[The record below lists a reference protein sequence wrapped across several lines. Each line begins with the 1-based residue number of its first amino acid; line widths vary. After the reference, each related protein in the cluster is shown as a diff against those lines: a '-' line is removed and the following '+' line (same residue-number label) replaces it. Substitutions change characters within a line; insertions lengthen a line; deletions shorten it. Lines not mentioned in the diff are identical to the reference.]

1 MKRPLLSCV
10 IAAVVT
16 GLLAPLAVAWG
27 PEGREAISLAALQML
42 RREVTAAYRS
52 EGLSYEADVL
62 RGAREGRDILEE
74 YFPLDSEV
82 QAMDAIE
89 RQIQVLRAA
98 RQQPVG
104 SYFAYR
110 MGVLAGLTADL
121 MHPYGVV
128 YGDENEE
135 LAEKV
140 NADMEK
146 HLREYKFTPQ
156 GFKVQYVRSP
166 RLFFE
171 KSRPFFSDDAY
182 LIRDDYRRANGY
194 EGFLRKGA
202 DAYYSRSIEAV
213 VNIWFTV
220 FYDGRE
226 SVDREPSPLIMMAY
240 YVEEI
245 GYLLQEK
252 RNPEAAQRAYQNFER
267 VNPGRA
273 MPYVRIGDMFYEFG
287 EDLLAEGTEQA
298 RILGREMQERGVHEW
313 KIAQRDA
320 GEARR
325 EASLRLSRHF
335 IREGEF
341 FFARAQ
347 QPTAQETDLT
357 DALNQFS
364 QALEYDR
371 TNDTA
376 AARISETS
384 MAIQRR
390 QEKYA
395 MEDNFLS
402 KSAEVISV
410 AERAVVDGRFGD
422 AIRAY
427 NQALVTL
434 GSISTDFKD
443 LYQSADSKVSDV
455 KNSLKEVM
463 EKVQEEAR
471 AAMEAGQ
478 DAQLQDRFDDA
489 IASFKR
495 VPIILDVIPE
505 DAGAVVTATK
515 SEMIAESR
523 ELVADAESAK
533 SRYEANLQNR
543 PAVQLQ
549 NPPGNNN

>member
-1 MKRPLLSCV
+1 MKRLLISCV
-10 IAAVVT
+10 LAAVT
-16 GLLAPLAVAWG
+16 MGMLAPTALAWG
-27 PEGREAISLAALQML
+27 PKGREAIGLAGLQML

-62 RGAREGRDILEE
+62 RGAREGRGILVE
-74 YFPLDSEV
+74 YFPLDSET

-89 RQIQVLRAA
+89 RQIQVLRSAKK
-98 RQQPVG
+98 QPVG

-121 MHPYGVV
+121 MHPYGVI
-128 YGDENEE
+128 YDDDNES

-140 NADMEK
+140 NADMDQ

-156 GFKVQYVRSP
+156 GFKVQYIRSP
-166 RLFFE
+166 RLFFQ
-171 KSRPFFSDDAY
+171 KSRPFYSDDAY

-194 EGFLRKGA
+194 QGFLRKGA

-213 VNIWFTV
+213 VNVWFTV

-245 GYLLQEK
+245 GYLLREK

-267 VNPGRA
+267 VNPGQK

-287 EDLLAEGTEQA
+287 EDLLAEGTDSA
-298 RILGREMQERGVHEW
+298 RLLGREMQERGVHEW

-347 QPTAQETDLT
+347 QPTAQESDLT
-357 DALNQFS
+357 DALNRFTE
-364 QALEYDR
+364 ALEYDR

-395 MEDNFLS
+395 MEDKFLS
-402 KSAEVISV
+402 TSSEVMSV
-410 AERAVVDGRFGD
+410 AERAVVDGRYGD

-443 LYQSADSKVSDV
+443 LYQSADSKTSDV

-505 DAGAVVTATK
+505 DAGAVVSATK
-515 SEMIAESR
+515 SEMIDEAS
-523 ELVADAESAK
+523 ELVQDAQSAK
-533 SRYEANLQNR
+533 DRYEANQARR
-543 PAVQLQ
+543 PAVQL
-549 NPPGNNN
+549 GNNNDN